1 MFIIKHNDKRVG
13 TKSFNTY
20 EEARS
25 YTRKLIRRYLRM
37 LNLVA
42 HMADK
47 GGINQRNPSIHMY
60 GYSVTSI

>member
-25 YTRKLIRRYLRM
+25 YTRKLIRRYLSM
-37 LNLVA
+37 LNLKA
-42 HMADK
+42 HMLDH
-47 GGINQRNPSIHMY
+47 GGINQRNPSISMY
-60 GYSVTSI
+60 GYTVVSN